1 MAALERG
8 LRQIVNN
15 CITTN
20 KTYDSGRR
28 PETATITSDFT
39 WRYLQVL
46 GWFDSTGFS
55 FARKTIKVAN
65 VSSGR
70 FCVIWRSHPNK
81 DISYFTHV
89 CYGNNISIYPV
100 LRFVSGI
107 ESFNQYLLLVFLC
120 GLKGSQL
127 CVVYWL
133 GGLRV
138 NDYHQMPFKFQ
149 VLESFVRPTFTKD
162 PKSISST
169 SHIKFCQCCQVHFHK
184 LNGIWFNFV
193 MLCNQ
198 LPLSFLEAE

>member
-28 PETATITSDFT
+28 PETATIASDFT

-81 DISYFTHV
+81 GISYFTHV
-89 CYGNNISIYPV
+89 CHGNNISFQPVFGVCIWDRIFQSIYPLGVSVWFKRLPAMCCV
-100 LRFVSGI
+100 LAWRV
-107 ESFNQYLLLVFLC
+107 ESE
-120 GLKGSQL
+120 
-127 CVVYWL
+127 WL
-133 GGLRV
+133 SS
-138 NDYHQMPFKFQ
+138 DAFQ
-149 VLESFVRPTFTKD
+149 VPSPWVFCPTNVYKRSQINIINV
-162 PKSISST
+162 PY
-169 SHIKFCQCCQVHFHK
+169 
-184 LNGIWFNFV
+184 
-193 MLCNQ
+193 
-198 LPLSFLEAE
+198 

>member
-1 MAALERG
+1 MIWQYRFFLCSENNQSCKCQ
-8 LRQIVNN
+8 LRSVL
-15 CITTN
+15 
-20 KTYDSGRR
+20 RHL
-28 PETATITSDFT
+28 TITSKQRNFLFYT
-39 WRYLQVL
+39 CMLWERCQYL
-46 GWFDSTGFS
+46 S
-55 FARKTIKVAN
+55 
-65 VSSGR
+65 
-70 FCVIWRSHPNK
+70 CVV
-81 DISYFTHV
+81 F
-89 CYGNNISIYPV
+89 
-100 LRFVSGI
+100 LSGI
-107 ESFNQYLLLVFLC
+107 ESLNHSLLLVFLC

-133 GGLRV
+133 GGWRV